1 MHSVPVIMCFKTHV
15 SILYFRHPFD
25 YQIIYLINTSSAS
38 NSTSVD
44 KLIHLIMEFILFMT
58 PASLEPPVRIEL
70 TTPGLQLLQLLRNM
84 KIYWHV
90 LLLQEGEIILPVPQN
105 HLGNRVV
112 LNLKYPLNQLNQN
125 LILLF
130 LVLLLFLVSI
140 FSTNQINKI

>member
-58 PASLEPPVRIEL
+58 PASLEPPASFS
-70 TTPGLQLLQLLRNM
+70 
-84 KIYWHV
+84 
-90 LLLQEGEIILPVPQN
+90 
-105 HLGNRVV
+105 RVSGSE
-112 LNLKYPLNQLNQN
+112 
-125 LILLF
+125 F
-130 LVLLLFLVSI
+130 A
-140 FSTNQINKI
+140 

>member
-58 PASLEPPVRIEL
+58 PASYKKINV
-70 TTPGLQLLQLLRNM
+70 LQ
-84 KIYWHV
+84 V
-90 LLLQEGEIILPVPQN
+90 
-105 HLGNRVV
+105 
-112 LNLKYPLNQLNQN
+112 
-125 LILLF
+125 F
-130 LVLLLFLVSI
+130 VSW
-140 FSTNQINKI
+140 SRGGTKA

>member
-58 PASLEPPVRIEL
+58 PASF
-70 TTPGLQLLQLLRNM
+70 GS
-84 KIYWHV
+84 
-90 LLLQEGEIILPVPQN
+90 ILNSSSNSQKYKN
-105 HLGNRVV
+105 HW
-112 LNLKYPLNQLNQN
+112 K
-125 LILLF
+125 
-130 LVLLLFLVSI
+130 
-140 FSTNQINKI
+140 

>member
-58 PASLEPPVRIEL
+58 PASFKHCKPGVVSSILTGGSNDAGVIKRINSMI
-70 TTPGLQLLQLLRNM
+70 R
-84 KIYWHV
+84 
-90 LLLQEGEIILPVPQN
+90 
-105 HLGNRVV
+105 
-112 LNLKYPLNQLNQN
+112 
-125 LILLF
+125 
-130 LVLLLFLVSI
+130 
-140 FSTNQINKI
+140 